1 MKKLA
6 LLGLTLVL
14 VGCSNVSAQQQ
25 GNEAP
30 VVADAVKN
38 DEMKQEEVSQ
48 NDTLTS
54 IKIVEQVIS
63 EPVGDRTADN
73 IGQENG
79 EYFAIGSDIVKCSD
93 YDNIHIVVELTNNRD
108 ELFTT
113 NMMAWS
119 AEMGDGYKLNFNNN
133 NYSDIQIQSG
143 SNAKIELDILK
154 EKTIKGDKIILTY
167 TDINYDDTYAEFF
180 KKALS
185 GATEEECRKEYPQY
199 FDESIIHKFEIALQ

>member
-6 LLGLTLVL
+6 LLGLILAL
-14 VGCSNVSAQQQ
+14 AGCSNGSVQQQ
-25 GNEAP
+25 ANEAP
-30 VVADAVKN
+30 VAAEAVKN
-38 DEMKQEEVSQ
+38 EEMKQEEVSG
-48 NDTLTS
+48 NDALTS
-54 IKIVEQVIS
+54 IKILEQVVS

-93 YDNIHIVVELTNNRD
+93 YDNVHVVVELTNNRD

-119 AEMGDGYKLNFNNN
+119 AEMEDGYSLNINNN
-133 NYSDIQIQSG
+133 DYSDIQIQSG
-143 SNAKIELDILK
+143 STAKIELDILK

-167 TDINYDDTYAEFF
+167 TDINYDDTYAEFLN
-180 KKALS
+180 KALS

-199 FDESIIHKFEIALQ
+199 FDESILHKFEIALQ